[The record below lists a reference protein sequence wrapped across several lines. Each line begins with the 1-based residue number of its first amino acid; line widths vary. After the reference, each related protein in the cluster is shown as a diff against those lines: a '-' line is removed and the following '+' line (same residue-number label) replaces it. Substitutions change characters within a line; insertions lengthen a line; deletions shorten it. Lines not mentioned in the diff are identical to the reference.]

1 MILYFYS
8 DIFAKRECPLKI
20 AQVSQDNVK
29 TLYCPWG
36 AYFSFGLNTEREE
49 VGVGGRLNANHL
61 YIMYKHRCRSLLN
74 VYFCFRTHF
83 HQKVQ

>member
-49 VGVGGRLNANHL
+49 VGVGGGGLIQII
-61 YIMYKHRCRSLLN
+61 YISCIN
-74 VYFCFRTHF
+74 IDVGAF
-83 HQKVQ
+83 